1 MTVMKLSTH
10 KKLILARWLY
20 LYITFLRRLAIRS
33 PRIQVRRNQIF
44 WNLDVSQAID
54 LSIYLTGKFEARTL
68 KDILRCIS
76 RASIVIDI
84 GANIGAHTLP
94 IAKVLDKG
102 LVIACEPT
110 EWAFNRLNANIELNP
125 LLQSRV
131 NAIQCG
137 LTAVEGQK
145 IESDIYSSWPL
156 NTAGHPIHGGVANTT
171 FGAESIT
178 LDLLVERL
186 KLPHIELVKID
197 VDGHEYSVLEGSRA
211 SINKFHP
218 YLVMEWSPQQIQEFG
233 HQPSDL
239 RALLE
244 NLGYEPI
251 KFKRSKIVKIHWN
264 DLELIPYGSS
274 QNVVFRHS
282 TDFDIPQ
289 TK

>member
-1 MTVMKLSTH
+1 MKLTTH
-10 KKLILARWLY
+10 RKLVLARWLY
-20 LYITFLRRLAIRS
+20 LCITFLRRLAIRL
-33 PRIQVRRNQIF
+33 PRIRVSRNQIF

-68 KDILRCIS
+68 KDILSCVS
-76 RASIVIDI
+76 GKSIVIDI

-94 IAKVLDKG
+94 IAKALDAG

-110 EWAFNRLNANIELNP
+110 DWAFNRLIRNIELNP
-125 LLQSRV
+125 HLESRI
-131 NAIQCG
+131 NAVQCG
-137 LTAVEGQK
+137 LTAVQGQK

-186 KLPHIELVKID
+186 KLPHIELIKID

-218 YLVMEWSPQQIQEFG
+218 HLVMEWSPQQIQEFG
-233 HQPSDL
+233 HQPGDL

-244 NLGYEPI
+244 DLCYEPI

-282 TDFDIPQ
+282 ANFDIP
-289 TK
+289 